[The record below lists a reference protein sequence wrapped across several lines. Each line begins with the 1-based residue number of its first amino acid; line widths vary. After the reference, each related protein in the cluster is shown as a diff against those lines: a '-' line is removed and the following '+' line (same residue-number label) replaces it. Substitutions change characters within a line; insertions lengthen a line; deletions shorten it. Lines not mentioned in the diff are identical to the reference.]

1 MKRELFGA
9 GIVAALVLLNMLQA
23 VSGATLSG
31 ELRQW
36 HKATLTFTGPS
47 TSETAAT
54 NPFLDYRL
62 NVTFTQGPTSY
73 VVPGYY
79 CADGNAA
86 NTGASSGNKW
96 RVHFA
101 PPSTGTW
108 NWQASFRH
116 GTGIAV
122 STAGGTS
129 THFDGESGSFNVSAS
144 NKSGDDFRG
153 KGLIKLA
160 PGKHYLQ
167 FSGTGQYWIKGGT
180 DSPED
185 FLGCSDFDNTTSS
198 SSFATTNYPSHAG
211 DWNTGDPTWRSGKG
225 KGIIGALN
233 YLSSQKVNSIYFLPM
248 NLGGDGKNTHPFAGT
263 SNDLVYDCSKLD
275 QWGMV
280 FDHAQKKGILLQV
293 VLNEGEA
300 ANRNRLDNGTLGTER
315 KLFYRELTARF
326 AHVNGL
332 MWNICEEGI
341 ASFNPPSIMKPFAD
355 YVRSTDSYDH
365 PIGVHNWI
373 KEDGID
379 VVFADFYGHA
389 SIDYLSIQYRSSY
402 IRTDYPDP
410 RLTHILADLRAGTAS
425 AGKPLALMSD
435 EFERVLP
442 SDDESYSLGLYS
454 TGGMKWHRKAHL
466 WQWYLGGGAGVEYI
480 VDTLLNTH
488 DFRQYEPLWRYTR
501 YARNFMN
508 QIPFGDM
515 VPSHNLLTGES
526 TYAKSNPLISGVVLA
541 KPGEVY
547 AIQLP
552 NAGSTGTLNLSGASG
567 SFTKRWYNPRTGG
580 FEGSTTTI
588 TGGGSVS
595 LGPPPFSSSE
605 DWVVL
610 IEKIGISP
618 GTLQFSASNY
628 GVLEGDTGTK
638 TVTVTVTRT
647 GGTSGEVS
655 ADYATSDGAATLG
668 DNDYENASSTLNW
681 ANADSSNKT
690 FTVTVNG
697 DTDVEN
703 SEYFNLALSNP
714 IGGATLGPQNT
725 AIVMIN
731 DDDGTTSSG
740 VFQELGG
747 LVVMEVESTPVVWP
761 WVEETALAGFTGS
774 SYYRMTINDF
784 DPSTPSG
791 ELSYRFVIGNP
802 GTYRLRTRGWKPDVG
817 DIGEHNDCWVKMV
830 GHPGDEGIYNKLFM
844 GGAAG
849 VWGWDTTYHIDTLY
863 KPRYNLSSG
872 EHELRI
878 AGRSSEYVIDR
889 IILYREDMISTSDAS
904 NINNPQSPIA
914 SPYGMLQ
921 FSASNYSVLEGNG
934 GTKTVTVTVTR
945 TGGTSGAVSV
955 DYATTDATATLADND
970 YEAAAGTLIWADGDS
985 GNKTFAVTVNGD
997 TNEENSEYINLTLSN
1012 ATGGAT
1018 LGLQNTATVTI
1029 TNDDGVSLGW
1039 SYQAWTNDAT
1049 SGIDSSFPYT
1059 AAHHFCNNHTGGVTV
1074 NGVYFTGG
1082 QVTSGTGWNIGGATY
1097 WHKDTS
1103 VNITGDSANIAD
1115 QFLYA
1120 GLPRTIQ
1127 LTGLTIGTTYKA
1139 SFFSV
1144 AWENSGRVQTFSS
1157 EGNDLVLDQDFYGN
1171 NNGIVISYTYVATA
1185 ASQNFTITP
1194 ALETFHLYALANR
1207 EATLKF
1213 VDLQEFAKLAKYWM
1227 MSGCDEQQPCDAA
1240 DWFDDDVID
1249 MQDLYVF
1256 CSNWLGYVGGFG
1268 VE

>member
-1 MKRELFGA
+1 MASQRRLAFYPVKYRFLSEKRGVIKRDLFGA

-36 HKATLTFTGPS
+36 HKATLTFTGPN
-47 TSETAAT
+47 TSEASNP

-62 NVTFTQGPTSY
+62 NVTFTQGRTSY

-108 NWQASFRH
+108 NWQASFRQ

-122 STAGGTS
+122 SNAGGTS

-198 SSFATTNYPSHAG
+198 SSFATTNYPSHVG
-211 DWNTGDPTWRSGKG
+211 DWNTGDPAWRSGKG

-233 YLSSQKVNSIYFLPM
+233 YLSSQKVNSVYFLPM
-248 NLGGDGKNTHPFAGT
+248 NLGGDGENTHPFAST

-275 QWGMV
+275 QWGIV
-280 FDHAQKKGILLQV
+280 FDHAQKNGILLHV
-293 VLNEGEA
+293 VLNEAES
-300 ANRNRLDNGTLGTER
+300 ANRSRLDGGTLGTER

-332 MWNICEEGI
+332 MWNMCEEGI

-355 YVRSTDSYDH
+355 YVRCADPYDH

-373 KEDGID
+373 KADGID
-379 VVFADFYGHA
+379 VVFADFYGRP
-389 SIDYLSIQYRSSY
+389 SIDYLSVQYRSSY

-410 RLTHILADLRAGTAS
+410 RYPNLLGDLRAGTAS
-425 AGKPLALMSD
+425 AGKPLALMGD
-435 EFERVLP
+435 ELEMTLT
-442 SDDESYSLGLYS
+442 SDDESYTTGVLAK
-454 TGGMKWHRKAHL
+454 GGMKWQRKAQL
-466 WQWYLGGGAGVEYI
+466 WQWYLSGGAGVEYI
-480 VDTLLNTH
+480 LITLLDTQN
-488 DFRQYEPLWRYTR
+488 FRQYEPLWRYTR
-501 YARNFMN
+501 YARNFMD

-526 TYAKSNPLISGVVLA
+526 TYDKSDPRISGVVLT

-567 SFTKRWYNPRTGG
+567 SFTKRWYNPRTGS

-588 TGGGSVS
+588 TGGGNVS
-595 LGPPPFSSSE
+595 LGSPPSSSSE

-610 IEKIGISP
+610 IEKIGVSP
-618 GTLQFSASNY
+618 GTLRFSASNY
-628 GVLEGDTGTK
+628 SVAEGNSGTK

-647 GGTSGEVS
+647 GGTLGAVS
-655 ADYATSDGAATLG
+655 VDYDTSNGTATLG
-668 DNDYENASSTLNW
+668 DNDYEDASWTLNW
-681 ANADSSNKT
+681 ADGDSGNKT

-703 SEYFNLALSNP
+703 SEYFNLTLSNA
-714 IGGATLGPQNT
+714 IGGATLG
-725 AIVMIN
+725 
-731 DDDGTTSSG
+731 S
-740 VFQELGG
+740 
-747 LVVMEVESTPVVWP
+747 
-761 WVEETALAGFTGS
+761 
-774 SYYRMTINDF
+774 
-784 DPSTPSG
+784 
-791 ELSYRFVIGNP
+791 
-802 GTYRLRTRGWKPDVG
+802 
-817 DIGEHNDCWVKMV
+817 
-830 GHPGDEGIYNKLFM
+830 
-844 GGAAG
+844 
-849 VWGWDTTYHIDTLY
+849 
-863 KPRYNLSSG
+863 
-872 EHELRI
+872 
-878 AGRSSEYVIDR
+878 
-889 IILYREDMISTSDAS
+889 
-904 NINNPQSPIA
+904 
-914 SPYGMLQ
+914 
-921 FSASNYSVLEGNG
+921 
-934 GTKTVTVTVTR
+934 
-945 TGGTSGAVSV
+945 
-955 DYATTDATATLADND
+955 
-970 YEAAAGTLIWADGDS
+970 
-985 GNKTFAVTVNGD
+985 
-997 TNEENSEYINLTLSN
+997 
-1012 ATGGAT
+1012 
-1018 LGLQNTATVTI
+1018 QNTATVTI
-1029 TNDDGVSLGW
+1029 TDDDGISLGW
-1039 SYQAWTNDAT
+1039 SYQAWTDDST
-1049 SGIDSSFPYT
+1049 SGIDGSFPYT
-1059 AAHHFCNNHTGGVTV
+1059 MAHHFCNAHTGGVTV
-1074 NGVYFTGG
+1074 NGVDFTGG
-1082 QVTSGTGWNIGGATY
+1082 RVTSGTGWSISGATY
-1097 WHKDTS
+1097 WKKDLT

-1115 QFLYA
+1115 QFVYGA
-1120 GLPRTIQ
+1120 IPRTVQ
-1127 LTGLTIGTTYKA
+1127 FTGLTIGTTYKA

-1157 EGNDLVLDQDFYGN
+1157 EGNDLVLDQDFYAN

-1185 ASQNFTITP
+1185 PSHNFTITP
-1194 ALETFHLYALANR
+1194 ALSSETFHLYALANR
-1207 EATLKF
+1207 EVPIEF
-1213 VDLQEFAKLAKYWM
+1213 VDLQGFAKLAKYWM
-1227 MSGCDEQQPCDAA
+1227 MSGCDEQQPCDDA

-1249 MQDLYVF
+1249 MQDLYVL
-1256 CSNWLGYVGGFG
+1256 CSNWLGYVGGF
-1268 VE
+1268 